1 MLGEF
6 LFNPI
11 KFWKDFF
18 RERHLL
24 ALHER
29 HWHVLYGNEHKKK
42 KRYLAGIALT
52 NLVIYGLCGSI
63 LCYGYMK
70 HKTEKENGGNLSNK
84 ETKIE
89 QIEQKKAEEVKKPEI
104 KIVKCNALHY
114 AARAGDTNMVKML
127 LKDGD
132 YDINALGD
140 TTGGGSTPLMLACI
154 NDHREIVNLLI
165 KAGADVN
172 IVNKAG
178 WTALHYAAR
187 SSHFENFQIAKA
199 LIENGADL
207 NVLANVDDVGKWTPL
222 ILAARNGNE
231 RIAEALIEK
240 GADLNVADKHGWT
253 ALHYAARDNYVK
265 RAKALIENGA
275 DLNKLADVRD
285 SGKWTPLILAVH
297 NDNDEIAEALIKKGA
312 DLNVADKHGWTALH
326 YASRDNRVRIVKAL
340 IEKGADLNVKTKDG
354 WTPLHLA
361 VYNKHKEISNLLVEH
376 GADIKIKN
384 EDGRKAFDYYYGKL
398 DNNKD
403 AQISIVSN
411 FNGKVQ
417 NQIFDRTHTIC

>member
-63 LCYGYMK
+63 LCYGHMK

-253 ALHYAARDNYVK
+253 ALHYA
-265 RAKALIENGA
+265 
-275 DLNKLADVRD
+275 
-285 SGKWTPLILAVH
+285 
-297 NDNDEIAEALIKKGA
+297 
-312 DLNVADKHGWTALH
+312 
-326 YASRDNRVRIVKAL
+326 SRDNRVRIVKAL

>member
-1 MLGEF
+1 
-6 LFNPI
+6 
-11 KFWKDFF
+11 
-18 RERHLL
+18 
-24 ALHER
+24 
-29 HWHVLYGNEHKKK
+29 
-42 KRYLAGIALT
+42 
-52 NLVIYGLCGSI
+52 
-63 LCYGYMK
+63 MK

-265 RAKALIENGA
+265 IAKALIENGA